1 MSSNRVFKFDVWSSD
16 ASFDAAS
23 VADLFAELG
32 VELFDRRTLA
42 GAQTSRMRLAG
53 HPWLWSLGVRQPGSN
68 VGTTPYAS
76 ADTLRSA
83 QPQVNLSCSNEPL
96 WDADLAAPVIAEMF
110 LRLRSD
116 ARVDAAVLV
125 EEEAMACVGWFD
137 GDRLE
142 VPHQRELPA
151 HEEAV
156 LVEGLYRRVLADRLR
171 SAGVEFAE
179 PWFGPRWHTDP
190 AALDAGAPEEPA
202 AYVGETTWPAAGVIA
217 RGPYDFVD
225 STRFSLRMW
234 SDNDE
239 FDLAAAVELLGD
251 EIRPGVMCEPFSYT
265 AAGEVTQFKL
275 KAQSH
280 LWSLAH
286 NGVSPKPGPGR
297 SWPTTEPTAVVVSP
311 EGPWPR
317 PETTCV
323 VLGIAF
329 SALLADGRV
338 RAAAYVEHTLGRC
351 LAWFVGD
358 EVVVPW
364 YRPESWPVTA
374 DGARLAG
381 LFQGQLLYSLERH
394 GIPFERSAPPAGGGC

>member
-1 MSSNRVFKFDVWSSD
+1 
-16 ASFDAAS
+16 
-23 VADLFAELG
+23 
-32 VELFDRRTLA
+32 
-42 GAQTSRMRLAG
+42 
-53 HPWLWSLGVRQPGSN
+53 
-68 VGTTPYAS
+68 
-76 ADTLRSA
+76 
-83 QPQVNLSCSNEPL
+83 
-96 WDADLAAPVIAEMF
+96 
-110 LRLRSD
+110 
-116 ARVDAAVLV
+116 
-125 EEEAMACVGWFD
+125 
-137 GDRLE
+137 
-142 VPHQRELPA
+142 
-151 HEEAV
+151 
-156 LVEGLYRRVLADRLR
+156 
-171 SAGVEFAE
+171 
-179 PWFGPRWHTDP
+179 
-190 AALDAGAPEEPA
+190 
-202 AYVGETTWPAAGVIA
+202 
-217 RGPYDFVD
+217 
-225 STRFSLRMW
+225 
-234 SDNDE
+234 
-239 FDLAAAVELLGD
+239 
-251 EIRPGVMCEPFSYT
+251 MCEPFSYT
-265 AAGEVTQFKL
+265 AAGAVTQFKL